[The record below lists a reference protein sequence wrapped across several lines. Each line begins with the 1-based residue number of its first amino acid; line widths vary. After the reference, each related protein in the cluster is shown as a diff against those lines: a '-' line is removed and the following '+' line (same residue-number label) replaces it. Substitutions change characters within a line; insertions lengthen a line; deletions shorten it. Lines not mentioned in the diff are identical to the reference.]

1 VTTMVEPEVPPRK
14 PRGLRLVLVAV
25 AAIAAT
31 ALIIAGASALGR
43 DDSPPLTI
51 GSTGDGSSAP
61 YIADASFV
69 LQNYGTLTTEAE
81 QFWRDTTPDQ
91 VVSLGLPF
99 LRYNRYYTRFFL
111 KEGETVEVLMEA
123 NVPIGASLG
132 ESLEGISVM
141 LIPGSAPYEQ
151 SHTFA
156 YLPATEKSG
165 GGYFTRLARTG
176 GNWTV
181 GWAVTALN
189 SDYYWLMLTNTARQ
203 DVWCHFTVD
212 VPAG

>member
-1 VTTMVEPEVPPRK
+1 MVEPEVPPRR
-14 PRGLRLVLVAV
+14 PRGVRLLLVAV

-31 ALIIAGASALGR
+31 ALIIAGASALSR
-43 DDSPPLTI
+43 DDPTPPNAVPP
-51 GSTGDGSSAP
+51 GDSLNAP

-69 LQNYGTLTTEAE
+69 LQNYGTLTTEAV

-111 KEGETVEVLMEA
+111 KEGETVEILMEA

-156 YLPATEKSG
+156 YLPATERSG

-181 GWAVTALN
+181 NWAVTALN

-212 VPAG
+212 VPTG